1 MSDPEPKRLTGFAAM
16 SRKALVAASA
26 KGGRKSWE
34 LGRAYRWDKKK
45 AKEAGS
51 KGGLATAAA
60 KKETP

>member
-1 MSDPEPKRLTGFAAM
+1 VSDPEPKRLTGFAAM

-34 LGRAYRWDKKK
+34 LGRAQRWTKET

-51 KGGLATAAA
+51 KGGLASAAA
-60 KKETP
+60 KKENP